1 MQKKPAVKP
10 AGFQRGS
17 GLKVVITGGAGFIG
31 QRLARSLLQRG
42 KLTAPGGGE
51 AEIDEILLYDVQ
63 VPEVRPDWADA
74 RVVLRAG
81 DISDTAEVAS
91 LIDRDDI
98 SVFHLASV
106 VSGGGEKDFDLAMRV
121 NLTGGLNVFE
131 ACRARGGLQ
140 RVVFAS
146 SIAVFGGAGMAPVVG
161 DHAKQTPQTTY
172 GITKSICELLVNDYT
187 RKGFF
192 DGRSA
197 RLPTVIV
204 RPGKPNAAASSFVS
218 GLFREPLNG
227 EVCKIPVSEDTVMP
241 LLGYRSIVDG
251 FIALHEADGAALG
264 DDRAVSLPSFTVTVR
279 DLIDALQ
286 RVAHDRKLGEI
297 VFEPDPF
304 IQKICD
310 GWPKDASYER
320 ATKLGLPKD
329 ASLDAIV
336 QNYIEDFL

>member
-1 MQKKPAVKP
+1 M
-10 AGFQRGS
+10 
-17 GLKVVITGGAGFIG
+17 KVVITGGTGFIG
-31 QRLARSLLQRG
+31 QRLAQALLQRG
-42 KLTAPGGGE
+42 GLTAPSGSQE
-51 AEIDEILLYDVQ
+51 PIDELLLFDVTEP
-63 VPEVRPDWADA
+63 PERPAWADA
-74 RVVLRAG
+74 RVKIVSG
-81 DISDTAEVAS
+81 DISDPAQVAA
-91 LIDRDDI
+91 LVDRDDI

-131 ACRARGGLQ
+131 ACRARASLP

-172 GITKSICELLVNDYT
+172 GTTKAICELLVNDYT

-204 RPGKPNAAASSFVS
+204 RPGKPNLAASSFVS

-227 EVCKIPVSEDTVMP
+227 EVCKIPVAEDTVMP
-241 LLGYRSIVDG
+241 VLGYRAIVDG
-251 FIALHEADGAALG
+251 FIALHEADGTAIG
-264 DDRAVSLPSFTVTVR
+264 DDRAFSLPSFTVTVR
-279 DLIDALQ
+279 DMIDALH
-286 RVAHDRKLGEI
+286 RVAGDRKLGEI

-304 IQKICD
+304 IQRICD

-320 ATKLGLPKD
+320 ATQLGLPRD
-329 ASLDAIV
+329 ASLDTIV
-336 QNYIEDFL
+336 ENYIEDYL

>member
-1 MQKKPAVKP
+1 M
-10 AGFQRGS
+10 
-17 GLKVVITGGAGFIG
+17 KVVITGGTGFIG
-31 QRLARSLLQRG
+31 QRLGEALLQRG
-42 KLTAPGGGE
+42 SLTAPDGGE
-51 AEIDEILLYDVQ
+51 ASIDELLLFDMVA
-63 VPEVRPDWADA
+63 PSLRPAWADE
-74 RVVLRAG
+74 RVEIRAG
-81 DISDTAEVAS
+81 DISDAS
-91 LIDRDDI
+91 QVSALIDRDDI

-106 VSGGGEKDFDLAMRV
+106 VSGGGEKDFDLALRV

-131 ACRARGGLQ
+131 ACRARSGLP

-172 GITKSICELLVNDYT
+172 GATKAICELLVNDYT

-227 EVCKIPVSEDTVMP
+227 ETCRIPVSEDTVMP
-241 LLGYRSIVDG
+241 VLGYRSIVGG
-251 FIALHEADGAALG
+251 FIALHEAEGAALG

-279 DLIDALQ
+279 DMIDALH
-286 RVAHDRKLGEI
+286 RVAKDRNLGEI

-304 IQKICD
+304 IQAICE

-320 ATKLGLPKD
+320 ATRLGLPRD
-329 ASLDAIV
+329 ASLEAIV
-336 QNYIEDFL
+336 ENYIEDYL

>member
-1 MQKKPAVKP
+1 M
-10 AGFQRGS
+10 
-17 GLKVVITGGAGFIG
+17 KVVITGGTGFIG
-31 QRLARSLLQRG
+31 QRLGEALLQRG
-42 KLTAPGGGE
+42 SLTAPDGGE
-51 AEIDEILLYDVQ
+51 ASIDELLLFDMVA
-63 VPEVRPDWADA
+63 PSLRPAWADE
-74 RVVLRAG
+74 RVEIRAG
-81 DISDTAEVAS
+81 DISDAS
-91 LIDRDDI
+91 QVSALIDRDDI

-106 VSGGGEKDFDLAMRV
+106 VSGGGEKDFDLALRV

-131 ACRARGGLQ
+131 ACRARSGLP

-172 GITKSICELLVNDYT
+172 GATKAICELLVNDYT

-227 EVCKIPVSEDTVMP
+227 ETCRIPVSEDTVMP
-241 LLGYRSIVDG
+241 VLGYRSIVGG
-251 FIALHEADGAALG
+251 FIALHEAEGAALG

-279 DLIDALQ
+279 DMIDALH
-286 RVAHDRKLGEI
+286 RVAKDRKLGEI

-304 IQKICD
+304 IQAICE

-320 ATKLGLPKD
+320 ATRLGLPRD
-329 ASLDAIV
+329 ASLEAIV
-336 QNYIEDFL
+336 ENYIEDYL

>member
-1 MQKKPAVKP
+1 VK
-10 AGFQRGS
+10 
-17 GLKVVITGGAGFIG
+17 
-31 QRLARSLLQRG
+31 LQ
-42 KLTAPGGGE
+42 
-51 AEIDEILLYDVQ
+51 
-63 VPEVRPDWADA
+63 
-74 RVVLRAG
+74 AG
-81 DISDTAEVAS
+81 DISDAAVVRG
-91 LIDRDDI
+91 LVDRDDV

-131 ACRARGGLQ
+131 ACRARSGLP

-146 SIAVFGGAGMAPVVG
+146 SIAVFGGSGMPTVVG

-172 GITKSICELLVNDYT
+172 GATKAICELLVNDYT

-218 GLFREPLNG
+218 GLFREPLNS

-241 LLGYRSIVDG
+241 VLGYRSIVG
-251 FIALHEADGAALG
+251 GLIALHEADGAALG

-279 DLIDALQ
+279 DMIAALR
-286 RVAHDRKLGEI
+286 RVAKDRRLGEI

-310 GWPKDASYER
+310 GWPQDASYER
-320 ATKLGLPKD
+320 ATRLGLPRD
-329 ASLDAIV
+329 ASIDAIV
-336 QNYIEDFL
+336 ENYIEDYL

>member
-1 MQKKPAVKP
+1 M
-10 AGFQRGS
+10 
-17 GLKVVITGGAGFIG
+17 KVVITGGTGFIG
-31 QRLARSLLQRG
+31 QRLAQALLEKG
-42 KLTAPGGGE
+42 GLTAPSGSQE
-51 AEIDEILLYDVQ
+51 PIDELLLFDVAAPSQ
-63 VPEVRPDWADA
+63 RPAWADE
-74 RVVLRAG
+74 RVKIRSG
-81 DISDTAEVAS
+81 DISDPAQVRA
-91 LIDRDDI
+91 LVDRDDI

-131 ACRARGGLQ
+131 ACRARASLP

-161 DHAKQTPQTTY
+161 DHAKQTPETTY
-172 GITKSICELLVNDYT
+172 GTTKAICELLVNDYT

-192 DGRSA
+192 DGRAA

-227 EVCKIPVSEDTVMP
+227 EVCRIPVSEDTVMP
-241 LLGYRSIVDG
+241 VLGYRSIVGG
-251 FIALHEADGAALG
+251 FIALHEADSAALG

-279 DLIDALQ
+279 DMIDALQ
-286 RVAHDRKLGEI
+286 RVAKDRKLGEI

-304 IQKICD
+304 IQQICD

-320 ATKLGLPKD
+320 ATKLGLPRD
-329 ASLDAIV
+329 ASLEAIV
-336 QNYIEDFL
+336 KNYIEDYL

>member
-1 MQKKPAVKP
+1 
-10 AGFQRGS
+10 
-17 GLKVVITGGAGFIG
+17 LKVVITGGAGFIG
-31 QRLARSLLQRG
+31 QRLAQALLQRG
-42 KLTAPGGGE
+42 RLTGPDGAE
-51 AEIDEILLYDVQ
+51 AEIDALLLFDQ
-63 VPEVRPDWADA
+63 AVPAERPAWADA
-74 RVVLRAG
+74 RVSLQAG
-81 DISDTAEVAS
+81 DIADGPTVRS
-91 LIDRDDI
+91 LVDRDDI

-131 ACRARGGLQ
+131 ACRARAKRGAGLP

-146 SIAVFGGAGMAPVVG
+146 SIAVFGGAAMPPVVG
-161 DHAKQTPQTTY
+161 DYAKQTPQTTY
-172 GITKSICELLVNDYT
+172 GATKAICELLVNDYT

-227 EVCKIPVSEDTVMP
+227 ETCRIPVSEDTVMP
-241 LLGYRSIVDG
+241 LLGYRSIVG
-251 FIALHEADGAALG
+251 GLIALHEADGALLG

-279 DLIDALQ
+279 DLVDALE
-286 RVAHDRKLGEI
+286 RVGRNRRRLGEI

-304 IQKICD
+304 IQRICD
-310 GWPKDASYER
+310 SWPKDASYER
-320 ATKLGLPKD
+320 ATRLGLPRD
-329 ASLDAIV
+329 ASLDVIV
-336 QNYIEDFL
+336 ENYIEDYL

>member
-1 MQKKPAVKP
+1 V
-10 AGFQRGS
+10 
-17 GLKVVITGGAGFIG
+17 KVVITGGAGFIG
-31 QRLARSLLQRG
+31 QRLAQDLLQRG
-42 KLTAPGGGE
+42 SLTAPSGAQE
-51 AEIDEILLYDVQ
+51 PIDDLLLFDVA
-63 VPEVRPDWADA
+63 VPPQRPDWADE
-74 RVVLRAG
+74 RVEFRAG
-81 DISDTAEVAS
+81 DIGDTSQVKG
-91 LIDRDDI
+91 LVDRDDI

-131 ACRARGGLQ
+131 ACRARASLP

-146 SIAVFGGAGMAPVVG
+146 SIAVFGGSGMAPVVG

-172 GITKSICELLVNDYT
+172 GATKAICELLVNDYT

-241 LLGYRSIVDG
+241 LLGYRSIVGG
-251 FIALHEADGAALG
+251 FVALHEAEAAALG
-264 DDRAVSLPSFTVTVR
+264 DDRAFSLPSFTVTVGEM
-279 DLIDALQ
+279 IEALR
-286 RVAHDRKLGEI
+286 RVAGDRRLGEI

-304 IQKICD
+304 IQQICD
-310 GWPKDASYER
+310 GWPKDASYDR
-320 ATKLGLPKD
+320 ATRLGLPRD

-336 QNYIEDFL
+336 ENYIEDYL

>member
-1 MQKKPAVKP
+1 M
-10 AGFQRGS
+10 
-17 GLKVVITGGAGFIG
+17 KVVITGGTGFIG
-31 QRLARSLLQRG
+31 QRLAQALLQRG
-42 KLTAPGGGE
+42 SLTAPGGAPE
-51 AEIDEILLYDVQ
+51 PIDELLLFDVA
-63 VPEVRPDWADA
+63 VPAERPAWADE
-74 RVVLRAG
+74 RVILRAG
-81 DISDTAEVAS
+81 DISDTAEVAA

-106 VSGGGEKDFDLAMRV
+106 VSGGGEKDFDLAIRV

-131 ACRARGGLQ
+131 ACRARAKAGAGLP
-140 RVVFAS
+140 RLVFAS
-146 SIAVFGGAGMAPVVG
+146 SIAVFGGAAMAPVVG

-172 GITKSICELLVNDYT
+172 GATKAICELLVNDYT

-218 GLFREPLNG
+218 GLFREPLSG
-227 EVCKIPVSEDTVMP
+227 EVCRIPVSEDTVMP
-241 LLGYRSIVDG
+241 LLGYRSIVGG

-279 DLIDALQ
+279 EMIDALR
-286 RVAHDRKLGEI
+286 RVAGDRRLGEI
-297 VFEPDPF
+297 VFQPDPF
-304 IQKICD
+304 IQRICD
-310 GWPKDASYER
+310 GWPRDASYER
-320 ATKLGLPKD
+320 ATGLGLPRD

-336 QNYIEDFL
+336 ENYIEDFL

>member
-1 MQKKPAVKP
+1 
-10 AGFQRGS
+10 
-17 GLKVVITGGAGFIG
+17 LKVVITGGAGFIG

-42 KLTAPGGGE
+42 RLTAPDGGE
-51 AEIDEILLYDVQ
+51 AGIDEILLYDVQ
-63 VPEVRPDWADA
+63 VPAARPSWADE

-81 DISDTAEVAS
+81 DISDTGEVAS

-131 ACRARGGLQ
+131 ACRARAKKGAGLP

-146 SIAVFGGAGMAPVVG
+146 SIAVFGGSAMAPVVG

-251 FIALHEADGAALG
+251 FIALHEADSAALG

-279 DLIDALQ
+279 DLIDALR

-304 IQKICD
+304 IQRICD

-320 ATKLGLPKD
+320 ASRLGLPRD

-336 QNYIEDFL
+336 ENYIEDYL

>member
-1 MQKKPAVKP
+1 M
-10 AGFQRGS
+10 
-17 GLKVVITGGAGFIG
+17 KVVITGGCGFIG
-31 QRLARSLLQRG
+31 QSLAQALLQRG
-42 KLTAPGGGE
+42 KLTGPDGREQPIDSLLLFDVAAP
-51 AEIDEILLYDVQ
+51 
-63 VPEVRPDWADA
+63 PERPAWADD
-74 RVVLRAG
+74 RVEIRAG
-81 DISDTAEVAS
+81 DIADVELVRG

-131 ACRARGGLQ
+131 ACRARGAAGNGLP
-140 RVVFAS
+140 RVIFAS

-172 GITKSICELLVNDYT
+172 GATKAICELLVNDYT

-197 RLPTVIV
+197 RLPTVII

-227 EVCKIPVSEDTVMP
+227 ETCRIPVDESTVMP
-241 LLGYRSIVDG
+241 VLGYRSIVGG
-251 FIALHEADGAALG
+251 FIALHEADSDALG

-279 DLIDALQ
+279 DMIDALR
-286 RVAHDRKLGEI
+286 RVAGSRDLGDI
-297 VFEPDPF
+297 VFDPDPF
-304 IQKICD
+304 IQAICD
-310 GWPKDASYER
+310 SWPKDVSYER
-320 ATKLGLPKD
+320 ATRLGLPKD
-329 ASLDAIV
+329 ASLDIIV